1 VSAEPGRGAPR
12 PLSVR
17 LATASARARLDISFA
32 ALDAVLVTCG
42 YLLVLILRFDG
53 TVPPEWWAG
62 FKVFLPVAVL
72 VHLLCNRVMGLYGR
86 VWQHAGVDEARRL
99 IGAMVLAGIL
109 LSVAYLV
116 DVRRVPAS
124 VVALGVVVA
133 TIFVG
138 GLRFQSRLFSFQRG
152 GPDRSPARRVVVL
165 GAGSAAGSLVRDM
178 RSNHRASFRPV
189 AILDDDTRK
198 LGRSIAGVPIRGTFE
213 DLPHTVAEL
222 DAELVV
228 LAVPQADSA
237 LVRAVAN
244 LADAAGVPLK
254 VLPSVPEVMQ
264 GQVAMRDVRDLDI
277 VDLLGRHEV
286 HTDLEA
292 VRGILAG
299 RRVLITGAGGS
310 IGSELARQ
318 VAACAP
324 AALFLLDHDE
334 THLYEAVGR
343 IEAPCRQV
351 LADIRDA
358 ELMRTIFEQ
367 HRPEVVFHAA
377 AHKHVGLLEDHA
389 CEAVHTNVFGTWN
402 VVQAA
407 EHIGVRSLVLIST
420 DKAVHPSSVMGAS
433 KRVCE
438 QVLLDRA
445 PGGSRWCAVRF
456 GNVLGSR
463 GSVIPTFVRQIQS
476 GGPVTVTDERMTRFF
491 MSIEEAVQLVL
502 QAAAM
507 SRDTEVFMLDMG
519 EPVRIYDLAERMIR
533 LSGRQV
539 GRDIAIVVTGMRPGE
554 KLAEE
559 LREPEESARPT
570 SHPSI
575 LALNPRRA
583 PAGATEQRLASLRDV
598 LARRDDAS
606 AARLLFQLATERGAG
621 DGLTM
626 DTRHLSPAPVVELST
641 AERRA
646 TS

>member
-1 VSAEPGRGAPR
+1 MRRDTQDRTASW
-12 PLSVR
+12 SMR
-17 LATASARARLDISFA
+17 LAKTAAGARLDLSFA
-32 ALDAVLVTCG
+32 ALDAVLVTCA

-62 FKVFLPVAVL
+62 FRVFLPVAVL

-99 IGAMVLAGIL
+99 IGAMGLAGVL

-124 VVALGVVVA
+124 VVVLGVVVA
-133 TIFVG
+133 TTFVG
-138 GLRFQSRLFSFQRG
+138 ALRFQSRLFSFQRG
-152 GPDRSPARRVVVL
+152 GSSTSPARRVVVL

-189 AILDDDTRK
+189 AILDDDVRSH
-198 LGRSIAGVPIRGTFE
+198 GRSIAGVPIKGTFE
-213 DLPHTVAEL
+213 DLPRLASQLDVEL
-222 DAELVV
+222 AV

-237 LVRAVAN
+237 LVRHVAN
-244 LADAAGVPLK
+244 MAEAAGVPLK

-264 GQVAMRDVRDLDI
+264 GHVAMRDVRDLDI

-286 HTDLEA
+286 HTDLDA

-318 VAACAP
+318 VAACSP

-334 THLYEAVGR
+334 THLYEAVMR
-343 IEAPCRQV
+343 IDGPCTQV
-351 LADIRDA
+351 LADIRDGD
-358 ELMRTIFEQ
+358 LLRSIFEQ

-377 AHKHVGLLEDHA
+377 AHKHVGLLEEHP

-402 VVQAA
+402 VVDAA
-407 EHIGVRSLVLIST
+407 DRTGVRTLVLIST

-445 PGGSRWCAVRF
+445 PADSRWCAVRF

-463 GSVIPTFVRQIQS
+463 GSVIPTFVRQIQQ

-502 QAAAM
+502 QAAAL
-507 SRDTEVFMLDMG
+507 SKGAEVFMLDMG

-539 GRDIAIVVTGMRPGE
+539 GRDVEIVVTGMRPGE

-559 LREPEESARPT
+559 LREPEETASPT
-570 SHPSI
+570 PHRAI
-575 LALNPRRA
+575 LSLSPRRA
-583 PAGATEQRLASLRDV
+583 PVGVMEGRLQELSEVLRLRD
-598 LARRDDAS
+598 DEG
-606 AARLLFQLATERGAG
+606 AARLLFRLAGQGSTETSVVQLGRV
-621 DGLTM
+621 D
-626 DTRHLSPAPVVELST
+626 H
-641 AERRA
+641 RA